1 MRKVELGPAKKQQTK
16 GGSAN
21 VKKYEALVEAK
32 EQQVLQLQQELTA
45 TKTRLK
51 MLESGKGGG
60 AGGGGGKR
68 PAAARRAGA
77 DGRLVRPRNACF
89 VGSLRWER
97 PSAACALLSAVLD
110 GG

>member
-77 DGRLVRPRNACF
+77 DGRLVRPRTATICRLF
-89 VGSLRWER
+89 ALATAECRLF
-97 PSAACALLSAVLD
+97 SALCMC
-110 GG
+110 

>member
-60 AGGGGGKR
+60 AGSGGGKR
-68 PAAARRAGA
+68 PAAARR
-77 DGRLVRPRNACF
+77 DGRLVRPRTAPLRRLF
-89 VGSLRWER
+89 VLGTAECRVFSCSL
-97 PSAACALLSAVLD
+97 L
-110 GG
+110 